1 MAESPSQPSGVYF
14 FKKRK
19 SFYQPRKER
28 DLNSPIQYLKG
39 VGPKKA
45 YYFRRI
51 GVETVKDLIF
61 LVPRRY
67 LDRKNLTPIREL
79 KVGEEG
85 TLIGKILAAGTQ
97 KTQTKGEVVRIVVG
111 DNTGI
116 INVTWF
122 NRPDLK
128 RAFHPN
134 QEIILSGT
142 VSYFRGKS
150 MVNPYYELIEE
161 GKEDYTYSGTIIPI
175 YPLTENLSL
184 WDVRRTMRQAL
195 KVAQPLLKE
204 TLPKKI
210 LERHSFPNLPTA
222 LNSLHFPETI
232 ESARVAQKRL
242 VYEEFFYFECLLALN
257 KNRKREDAPILFNRH
272 NLTEK
277 FLSSLPFSLTQSQ
290 RDVIKE
296 IEEDLKKGKS
306 MTRLLQGDV
315 GSGKTVIALYAMVLA
330 GENHTQ
336 ACLMA
341 PTEILAEQHFLNWHN
356 RLSDIGI
363 KSALITSSVKKKEKE
378 RIYKELIEGEIG
390 IIFGTHALI
399 EEDCRFKNLSLVV
412 VDEQHR
418 FGVMQRAK
426 LLTKGKS
433 PHFLVMTA
441 TPIPRTLSLTL
452 YGDLDISTLKE
463 KPPGRKK
470 IITQLTTEK
479 NRHKVYEYIRNKL
492 KEGRQVYILCP
503 LIEESERLDLASAKK
518 TYEEVKLIFSDFSVA
533 LLHGR
538 MRSEER
544 IRTMEDFRKG
554 LIQILVTT
562 TVIEVGV
569 DVPNATIILIEHPE
583 RFGLAQ
589 LHQLRGR
596 VGRGEEV
603 SYCILIAP
611 ENISEEAKE
620 RLSHFEKLDDGFL
633 LAEKD
638 LEVRG
643 PGQFFGIRQH
653 GLPDFKVG
661 DPLKEKEI
669 LFQAR
674 EDAFALIAEDPNLER
689 EENQIVKENIPK
701 RFQEREGLLKVI

>member
-1 MAESPSQPSGVYF
+1 MMPQLSGKFAKWKDVEF
-14 FKKRK
+14 
-19 SFYQPRKER
+19 
-28 DLNSPIQYLKG
+28 DLNSPVQYLKG
-39 VGPKKA
+39 VGPKRA
-45 YYFRRI
+45 YYFKKI
-51 GVETVKDLIF
+51 GIEKIKDLIF
-61 LVPRRY
+61 LLPRRY
-67 LDRKNLTPIREL
+67 LDRKNLRPIREL

-85 TLIGKILAAGTQ
+85 TVIGKVLASGVE
-97 KTQTKGEVVRIVVG
+97 KTLKKGEVVRIAVG
-111 DNTGI
+111 DQTGI
-116 INVTWF
+116 LYVTWF

-128 RAFHPN
+128 NTFRIN
-134 QEIILSGT
+134 QEVILSGP

-150 MVNPYYELIEE
+150 MVNPYYEIMEE
-161 GKEDYTYSGTIIPI
+161 GKEEYNYCGAIIPI

-184 WDVRRTMRQAL
+184 WDIRRTMRQAL
-195 KVAQPLLKE
+195 QIAQPLLRE

-210 LERHSFPNLPTA
+210 LKNYSFPSLPAT
-222 LNSLHFPETI
+222 LNSLHFPETMEETI
-232 ESARVAQKRL
+232 KARERL

-257 KNRKREDAPILFNRH
+257 KKRKKEDAPILSNQER
-272 NLTEK
+272 LTK
-277 FLSSLPFSLTQSQ
+277 SFLSLLPFPLTQSQ
-290 RDVIKE
+290 REVIKE
-296 IEEDLKKGKS
+296 IEDDLQKGKS

-315 GSGKTVIALYAMVLA
+315 GSGKTVVALYAMVLA
-330 GENHTQ
+330 CENETQ

-341 PTEILAEQHFLNWHN
+341 PTEILAEQHFLNWHP
-356 RLSDIGI
+356 LLAKIGI
-363 KSALITSSVKKKEKE
+363 KSALLTGSTKKKEK
-378 RIYKELIEGEIG
+378 IYEGLAKGEIG
-390 IIFGTHALI
+390 IVFGTHALI
-399 EEDCRFKNLSLVV
+399 EEDCRFKNLALVI

-463 KPPGRKK
+463 KPPGRKR
-470 IITQLTTEK
+470 IVTRLTSEGK
-479 NRHKVYEYIRNKL
+479 RDKVYDFIKGKL

-503 LIEESERLDLASAKK
+503 LIEESEKLDLASAKK
-518 TYEEVKLIFSDFSVA
+518 TYEEVKIIFNDFSVA

-538 MRSEER
+538 MKSEER
-544 IRTMEDFRKG
+544 MKTMEDFRKG

-603 SYCILIAP
+603 SYCILLAP
-611 ENISEEAKE
+611 ENISPEAKE
-620 RLSHFEKLDDGFL
+620 RLTHFEKMDDGFL

-638 LEVRG
+638 LELRG
-643 PGQFFGIRQH
+643 PGQFFGVRQH
-653 GLPDFKVG
+653 GLPDFKIG
-661 DPLKEKEI
+661 DPIKEKEI
-669 LFQAR
+669 LFRAR
-674 EDAFALIAEDPNLER
+674 EDAFAIIEEDPNLEK
-689 EENQIVKENIPK
+689 EENWVIRENIPK
-701 RFQEREGLLKVI
+701 RFLAREDLLKVI